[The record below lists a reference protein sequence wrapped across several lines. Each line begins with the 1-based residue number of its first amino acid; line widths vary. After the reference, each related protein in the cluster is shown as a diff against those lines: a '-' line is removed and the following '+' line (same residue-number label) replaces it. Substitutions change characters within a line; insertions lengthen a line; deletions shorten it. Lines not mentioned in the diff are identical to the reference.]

1 MIEAMPQDYILNV
14 TMPQVIRQYR
24 MESDRT
30 ALPTDLQVWKV
41 IENLIYFNILSLCF
55 NSNNLYFQAE
65 LEVVKSQER
74 ELVHGRPGASAGRQ
88 RI

>member
-41 IENLIYFNILSLCF
+41 FENLYL
-55 NSNNLYFQAE
+55 FQHSIS
-65 LEVVKSQER
+65 VFQFS
-74 ELVHGRPGASAGRQ
+74 
-88 RI
+88 